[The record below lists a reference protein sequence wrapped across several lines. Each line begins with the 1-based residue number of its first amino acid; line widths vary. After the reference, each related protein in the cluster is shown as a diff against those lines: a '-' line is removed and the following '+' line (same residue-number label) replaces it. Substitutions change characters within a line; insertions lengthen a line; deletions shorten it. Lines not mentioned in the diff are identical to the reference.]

1 MAIEATPTFF
11 GSLGELE
18 ELASAVLFKRHPLGA
33 GTVAS
38 ESRGSLCSDASNVP
52 PGSRRRARRDPPTSA
67 NIEGVVPAALP
78 SGDWRGRQQG
88 SAIGTI
94 DRAQWRASTFADRR
108 QAGGLAKER
117 APHSL
122 ADCAR
127 RRPCSAHSGL
137 RGSSAARAVEMR
149 AKTRTQIRFGPLA
162 LGGLTPCNRFLSTCP
177 RAHSSNIQLRPILR
191 FIIGLVFATAAL
203 ASPGFAQPTDDSL
216 RLYAVDI
223 WQDPPQ
229 SWGPG
234 RGVYLGKGLI
244 ITAAHVVSPVART
257 KPSVR
262 IAGMDL
268 PATAIREG
276 NFERV
281 DLTLLSI
288 DEQKLPIYLQMRR
301 MPLCDNEPWP
311 GEPVI
316 VAIPEGAA
324 RSHIMLPSLL
334 PAQYQ
339 KRFSTVIR
347 DVATTGKF
355 RVGRFRRWPE
365 MLARH
370 HKPENLPNPEQQS
383 PRKRAQGYC
392 QIFRPG
398 IDHPGLHT
406 T

>member
-1 MAIEATPTFF
+1 
-11 GSLGELE
+11 
-18 ELASAVLFKRHPLGA
+18 
-33 GTVAS
+33 
-38 ESRGSLCSDASNVP
+38 
-52 PGSRRRARRDPPTSA
+52 
-67 NIEGVVPAALP
+67 
-78 SGDWRGRQQG
+78 
-88 SAIGTI
+88 
-94 DRAQWRASTFADRR
+94 
-108 QAGGLAKER
+108 
-117 APHSL
+117 
-122 ADCAR
+122 
-127 RRPCSAHSGL
+127 
-137 RGSSAARAVEMR
+137 MR

-162 LGGLTPCNRFLSTCP
+162 LGRLTRCNRSLSTCP
-177 RAHSSNIQLRPILR
+177 RARSSNIQLRPILR

-203 ASPGFAQPTDDSL
+203 ASPGFAHAQPTDDSL

-244 ITAAHVVSPVART
+244 ITAAHVVTPVART

-316 VAIPEGAA
+316 VAIPEGTA

-347 DVATTGKF
+347 DVATTGNSGSGVFDAGQKCLLGIISLKIYQTPSNKAPESEHRDIAKYF
-355 RVGRFRRWPE
+355 VPASIIRAFIPPEYRF
-365 MLARH
+365 
-370 HKPENLPNPEQQS
+370 
-383 PRKRAQGYC
+383 
-392 QIFRPG
+392 
-398 IDHPGLHT
+398 
-406 T
+406 